1 MGEGTGENIFT
12 EATGI
17 NNLLYAYANQKARCI
32 SHMRYWVHGIA
43 PIHENENSDIY
54 EMLVVGHAVLTQLWI
69 PNWAKISETRII
81 QIEEDQFSANDL
93 MRRYSIMTEKE
104 KSNIEEI
111 KSEIEDDYS
120 DDSLFNISS
129 WGADL
134 SFRELIMMYDD
145 DELVKPELQ
154 RKYVWDRTE
163 ASRFIESIL
172 LGLPV
177 PSIFLAQAGS
187 QKLIVDGY
195 QRIMTVYD
203 YVRRGVFS
211 ADGKAFRL
219 SNSDKINQRWRNK
232 SFAELS
238 NDDQRKIK
246 STTIHAIIF
255 EQKKPENDDTS
266 LYQIFERINTSGR
279 SLTPQEIRNCVYQGT
294 FNSLLFDLNEN
305 KTWRKLF
312 GTEAADSRMRD
323 IEYILRFFVMK
334 TDDVLKSAGKQIS
347 LKKSLNTFMDKH
359 KNDATEEL
367 DRFRAEFLNTIEF
380 VSSSIGENAFRNLT
394 KSGFSKKFH
403 PAIFD
408 AIMVSSFF
416 ANQKGKDCS
425 VVSVEKHQELLLT
438 DGFKEAISKRTTDIE
453 NIRERI
459 RLAGAILFGVDTN
472 EV

>member
-1 MGEGTGENIFT
+1 M
-12 EATGI
+12 
-17 NNLLYAYANQKARCI
+17 K
-32 SHMRYWVHGIA
+32 YWVHGIT
-43 PIHENENSDIY
+43 PIHENEKTDIY

-69 PNWAKISETRII
+69 PNWARISETRII
-81 QIEEDQFSANDL
+81 QIEEDQFSTNDL
-93 MRRYSIMTEKE
+93 IRRYSIMTEKE

-134 SFRELIMMYDD
+134 SFRELISMYED

-203 YVRRGVFS
+203 YVKRGVFS
-211 ADGKAFRL
+211 ADGKVFKL
-219 SNSDKINQRWRNK
+219 SNSEKINRRWRNK
-232 SFAELS
+232 AFAELS
-238 NDDQRKIK
+238 VDDQRKIR
-246 STTIHAIIF
+246 STTIHAIMF

-294 FNSLLFDLNEN
+294 FNSMLFELNEN
-305 KTWRKLF
+305 ETWRKLF
-312 GTEAADSRMRD
+312 GTADPDSRMRD

-334 TDDVLKSAGKQIS
+334 TDDVLKSDANQIS
-347 LKKSLNTFMDKH
+347 LKKSLNTFMDDH
-359 KNDATEEL
+359 KNDAVEDLEEFKA
-367 DRFRAEFLNTIEF
+367 DFLSTIQL
-380 VSSSIGENAFRNLT
+380 VNSSIGENAFRNLAKT
-394 KSGFSKKFH
+394 GFSKKFH

-408 AIMVSSFF
+408 AIMVSAFLS
-416 ANQKGKDCS
+416 NKKGHHIRA
-425 VVSVEKHQELLLT
+425 VSPAQHQELLS
-438 DGFKEAISKRTTDIE
+438 DDQFKNAISKRTT
-453 NIRERI
+453 NIASIKRRVQ
-459 RLAGAILFGVDTN
+459 LAGAILFGVNTD
-472 EV
+472 EA